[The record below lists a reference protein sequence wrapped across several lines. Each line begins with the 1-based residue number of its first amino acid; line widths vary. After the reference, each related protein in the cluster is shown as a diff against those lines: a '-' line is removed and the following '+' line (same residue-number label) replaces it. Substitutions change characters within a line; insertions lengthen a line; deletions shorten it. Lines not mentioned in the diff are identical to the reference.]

1 MDISFSTIPGNLNTT
16 IGYGVA
22 GFNMVRSLQKLGH
35 RVPFADKNCKIE
47 IFFSQPDYW
56 EWSNQFSYHIGYTPW
71 ESTGLPAGW
80 LEQMNLA
87 DEVWTTSEII
97 RRWYTAAGVKN
108 VKVYPHGIDPQWTP
122 KKRNVY
128 EKMRFLHM
136 GEPAPRKGGQMA
148 VDAFRAAFGDSS
160 DVELTVKAHRLNNT
174 RRIFDGRILG
184 PITDYNN
191 VRLVT
196 QELPEDHLVSF
207 VKSYHVMVYPSWG
220 EGFGLIPFQAIA
232 TGMPTICTEKWA
244 QYRSYL
250 GPLGLDSKLTDS
262 PWPGVH
268 PGKMLEPSFDD
279 LVDKYRYAYDNFDE
293 LSNYFYAQAP
303 KLHEEY
309 NWETLTEKAFAH
321 LI

>member
-1 MDISFSTIPGNLNTT
+1 
-16 IGYGVA
+16 
-22 GFNMVRSLQKLGH
+22 
-35 RVPFADKNCKIE
+35 
-47 IFFSQPDYW
+47 
-56 EWSNQFSYHIGYTPW
+56 
-71 ESTGLPAGW
+71 
-80 LEQMNLA
+80 MNLA

-128 EKMRFLHM
+128 TKMKFLHM

-174 RRIFDGRILG
+174 RRIVNGRIVG
-184 PITDYNN
+184 KVDEYSN
-191 VRLVT
+191 VRLIT
-196 QELPEDHLVSF
+196 TELPEDILVSF
-207 VKSYHVMVYPSWG
+207 FKEHHVMVYPSWG

-244 QYRSYL
+244 QYKSYL
-250 GPLGLDSKLTDS
+250 GPLGLDSTLTDS

-268 PGKMLEPSFDD
+268 PGKMLKPDFDD
-279 LVDKYRYAYDNFDE
+279 LVDKYRYAYDHFDE
-293 LSNYFYAQAP
+293 LSSYFYVQAP

-309 NWETLTEKAFAH
+309 NWEKLTEQAFAH